1 VGIAVILQIFLQVGK
16 ASYIDIIENKE
27 TFQRQEQQKTSKY
40 SHYRQYGTIGIWLK
54 FIPHANCILF
64 FDSTFDDLLCN
75 QDSSYTC
82 NIYTPVKG
90 RKYFANRSRF
100 LNFSVMFLLFGV
112 LGCLV
117 YGMDTTVKKDYLKF
131 ISILSS
137 HKKAFWFTIMTK
149 LIILFSAALVMYAIS
164 LMPMLVFNGIN
175 LFSTSFIVILV
186 IILLFLFFFS
196 IGGLIGLI
204 EKQVNRV
211 LVLFAVYFFS
221 VIFLPWAFGFY
232 SEISAKDM
240 PTLTE
245 YDFKNFNV
253 AMKEDEY
260 LAKKHGLP
268 KANEAP
274 SEEAIKDFK
283 NSMRQIKKNI
293 RDNEDR
299 LKSQSLSKI
308 NNKHTIASFCP
319 TLFYFFVCENNSSI
333 GVNSQIDFHTYCL
346 EKKDG
351 FVDFIIENSFQKEE
365 EKSQGV
371 DKKQTK
377 KIENFIKGDE
387 DLFFAKP
394 KLPYNFWLGVFLTP
408 FYSVLLLFLTF
419 RIFKKR
425 QISQGS
431 KKDYRIEKEK
441 YNPVFVLCENE
452 SIKEDI
458 FNQYKDQGN
467 TVCLEKINTS
477 EFRFYGVRPH
487 ELFSHLC
494 QVSGV
499 DEKKAGDN
507 LVLMGIRDLAGLPFN
522 EEIIYKI
529 YAAVLTA
536 SDFDLIVINDFVK
549 KESRE
554 FENDFFRMLLSLEK
568 SGKKI
573 LYLSTQM
580 QQTSIPFPEKIK
592 IKGFKEFQ
600 LYFKDTSL
608 R

>member
-1 VGIAVILQIFLQVGK
+1 VGK
-16 ASYIDIIENKE
+16 ASYSDIIESKE
-27 TFQRQEQQKTSKY
+27 TFQSQQRQKTSRY
-40 SHYRQYGTIGIWLK
+40 SHYGQYGSFGIWLK
-54 FIPHANCILF
+54 SIPHANCILF
-64 FDSTFDDLLCN
+64 YDSTFDDLLCN
-75 QDSSYTC
+75 ANSSYVC

-100 LNFSVMFLLFGV
+100 LNLSVMFLLLGV

-117 YGMDTTVKKDYLKF
+117 YGMDTTVKKDYLEF

-149 LIILFSAALVMYAIS
+149 LIILFLAALVMYAIS
-164 LMPMLVFNGIN
+164 LMPLLVFNGIN
-175 LFSTSFIVILV
+175 LFSTSFIVLLV

-221 VIFLPWAFGFY
+221 VILLPWAFGFY
-232 SEISAKDM
+232 SEISAKAM

-274 SEEAIKDFK
+274 SEESIKDFK
-283 NSMRQIKKNI
+283 NSMRKIKKTI

-299 LKSQSLSKI
+299 LKSQSLNKI
-308 NNKHTIASFCP
+308 NNQHTIASFCP
-319 TLFYFFVCENNSSI
+319 ILFYFSVCENNSSI

-351 FVDFIIENSFQKEE
+351 FVDFIKEKSFQKEE

-371 DKKQTK
+371 DKKQSK
-377 KIENFIKGDE
+377 KVENFIKGDE

-394 KLPYNFWLGVFLTP
+394 KLPYNFLLGVFLTP
-408 FYSVLLLFLTF
+408 FYSVLLLFLSF
-419 RIFKKR
+419 RIFIKR
-425 QISQGS
+425 QKIPGS
-431 KKDYRIEKEK
+431 KKDYRIEKQK
-441 YNPVFVLCENE
+441 YNPLFILCENE
-452 SIKEDI
+452 SVKDDI
-458 FNQYKDQGN
+458 FNQYKDQSH
-467 TVCLEKINTS
+467 TVCLEKINTND
-477 EFRFYGVRPH
+477 FRFFGIKPLD
-487 ELFSHLC
+487 LFRHLC
-494 QVSGV
+494 RANGV
-499 DEKKAGDN
+499 HEKKAEDN
-507 LVLMGIRDLAGLPFN
+507 LVLMGIRDLAGLPFSD
-522 EEIIYKI
+522 EIIFKI

-536 SDFDLIVINDFVK
+536 SEFDLIVIDDFVK

-580 QQTSIPFPEKIK
+580 QQTSIPFLENIK
-592 IKGFKEFQ
+592 IKGFKEFP
-600 LYFKDTSL
+600 LDFKDTSL